1 MVIGL
6 RAKIVVIIVSIVGVI
21 ILAIIF
27 LSPYATLLVG
37 PFNSSILVAIVI
49 AVTIICAALAFH
61 RSQMIGDRENLG
73 NDE

>member
-1 MVIGL
+1 M
-6 RAKIVVIIVSIVGVI
+6 VIIVSIVGVI

-27 LSPYATLLVG
+27 LSPHAMLLVG
-37 PFNSSILVAIVI
+37 PFNSSHPSSDRYRSNNNLRP
-49 AVTIICAALAFH
+49 ALAFH